1 VRPDRVLRRL
11 LGIVPTLLV
20 TWTIVFVALQLVPG
34 DPVTLM
40 LGGTP
45 TSEEVVVAERAR
57 LGLDRPVAVQ
67 YLAFLGAAVTGDFG
81 QSYRT
86 RQPVAAMILQQAP
99 STLAL
104 AGGGLVFGLIFGV
117 ALGLA
122 AGLFPNGWID
132 AAIMTLAL
140 AGLSMPGFFIAL
152 LLIEVFATWL
162 GWLPVIGSG
171 WRGLILP
178 SVSVGL
184 FLAGGLARMVRASVI
199 EVMGQDYIRTAR
211 AKGLTAAR
219 IVAKHAL
226 RNAAIAPLS
235 LLGVQFALLIGGAV
249 VTETVFA
256 RPGLG
261 AMLVKAVLEKDLP
274 LVQGIV
280 IWTTAAYVLLNT
292 LIDFLYA
299 LIDPRVGAG

>member
-1 VRPDRVLRRL
+1 MNRL
-11 LGIVPTLLV
+11 LRHLLGVIPTLLV
-20 TWTIVFVALQLVPG
+20 TWTMVFVAMQLVPG

-40 LGGTP
+40 LEGTP
-45 TSEEVVVAERAR
+45 VSDQVIAAERHR

-67 YLAFLGAAVTGDFG
+67 YVAFLGAAVSGDFG
-81 QSYRT
+81 DSFRT
-86 RQPVAAMILQQAP
+86 RQKVSAMILQQAP
-99 STLAL
+99 ATLQL
-104 AGGGLVFGLIFGV
+104 AAGGLVFGLVIGV
-117 ALGLA
+117 VLGLL

-140 AGLSMPGFFIAL
+140 AGVSMPAFWIAM
-152 LLIEVFATWL
+152 LLIQVFSTSL
-162 GWLPVIGSG
+162 GWLPVLGAG
-171 WRGLILP
+171 WRALILP
-178 SVSVGL
+178 SISVGL

-219 IVAKHAL
+219 IVGRHAL
-226 RNAAIAPLS
+226 RNAAIPPLT

-256 RPGLG
+256 RPGIG

-280 IWTTAAYVLLNT
+280 IWTTAAYVLVNM
-292 LIDFLYA
+292 LIDLLYG